1 MQRWLDLLIEQPFP
15 VNTTAKRVLLDLLN
29 ASTVSKAL
37 GRFTV
42 QQSGYKRL
50 GLRGYKR
57 GKTQLLL

>member
-42 QQSGYKRL
+42 QQGRYKRL

-57 GKTQLLL
+57 RKTQLLL